1 VTQEIFWKKSKLF
14 ALENISENGKIRK
27 VGNLLKP
34 SEVDMV
40 FYQLSEKAK
49 LRRQRTNEAI
59 ALAMQ
64 SRWDEAIAVNKSIIG
79 VFPDDADA
87 YNRLGKALT
96 QLGKYGEAKDAYSRA
111 LEIEPNNGIAR
122 KNIERLAHLREI
134 EERPRN
140 GRPVSSHLFIE
151 ETGKA
156 DVTDLYQLAPRQV
169 LAKMAAGDPVHLEAR
184 GQSLTVESVD
194 GEYIGE
200 VEPRLGLR
208 LIKLMQG
215 GNRYTAAIVGIGDS
229 GVKVMIKEIFQ
240 HPSQAGRPSF
250 PARAA
255 DGFRPYVKDSM
266 LKYEREDDEEGFEE
280 EYPGE
285 FEKEE
290 HPREEITS
298 LEEIVALEEE
308 EEEVHEM
315 GLGD

>member
-1 VTQEIFWKKSKLF
+1 
-14 ALENISENGKIRK
+14 
-27 VGNLLKP
+27 
-34 SEVDMV
+34 MV

-64 SRWDEAIAVNKSIIG
+64 SQWDEAIAVNKSIIEI
-79 VFPDDADA
+79 FPDDADA

-96 QLGKYGEAKDAYSRA
+96 QLGRYAEARDAYSHA
-111 LEIEPNNGIAR
+111 LEIEPNNGIAK
-122 KNIERLAHLREI
+122 KNLDRLAHLREA
-134 EERPRN
+134 EAEPRN
-140 GRPVSSHLFIE
+140 GRQVSSHLFIE

-156 DVTDLYQLAPRQV
+156 DVADLYRLAPRKV
-169 LAKMAAGDPVHLEAR
+169 LVKIAAGDPVHLEAK

-215 GNRYTAAIVGIGDS
+215 GNRYTAAIVGVGEK
-229 GVKVMIKEIFQ
+229 GGKVMIKEIFQ

-266 LKYEREDDEEGFEE
+266 LKYEREDDEEGLEE

-290 HPREEITS
+290 PAREEVTS
-298 LEEIVALEEE
+298 LEEMVAIEDEEE
-308 EEEVHEM
+308 EEREL
-315 GLGD
+315 GLGE

>member
-1 VTQEIFWKKSKLF
+1 
-14 ALENISENGKIRK
+14 
-27 VGNLLKP
+27 
-34 SEVDMV
+34 MV

-64 SRWDEAIAVNKSIIG
+64 SQWDEAIAVNKSIIEI
-79 VFPDDADA
+79 FPDDADA

-96 QLGKYGEAKDAYSRA
+96 QLGRYAEARDAYSHA
-111 LEIEPNNGIAR
+111 LEIEPNNGIAK
-122 KNIERLAHLREI
+122 KNIDRLAHLREA
-134 EERPRN
+134 EAEPRN
-140 GRPVSSHLFIE
+140 GRQVSSHLFIE

-156 DVTDLYQLAPRQV
+156 DVADLYRLAPRKV
-169 LAKMAAGDPVHLEAR
+169 LVKIAAGDPVHLEAK

-215 GNRYTAAIVGIGDS
+215 GNRYTAAIVGVGEK
-229 GVKVMIKEIFQ
+229 GGKVMIKEVFQ

-266 LKYEREDDEEGFEE
+266 MKYEREDDEEGLEE

-290 HPREEITS
+290 PAREEVTS
-298 LEEIVALEEE
+298 LEEMVAIEDEEE
-308 EEEVHEM
+308 EEREL
-315 GLGD
+315 GLGE

>member
-1 VTQEIFWKKSKLF
+1 
-14 ALENISENGKIRK
+14 
-27 VGNLLKP
+27 
-34 SEVDMV
+34 MV

-64 SRWDEAIAVNKSIIG
+64 SQWDEAIAVNKSIIEI
-79 VFPDDADA
+79 FPDDADA

-96 QLGKYGEAKDAYSRA
+96 QLGRYAEARDAYSHA
-111 LEIEPNNGIAR
+111 LEIEPNNGIAK
-122 KNIERLAHLREI
+122 KNIDRLAHLREA
-134 EERPRN
+134 EAEPRN
-140 GRPVSSHLFIE
+140 GRQVSSHLFIE

-156 DVTDLYQLAPRQV
+156 DVADLYRVAPRKV
-169 LAKMAAGDPVHLEAR
+169 LVKIAAGDPVHLEAK

-208 LIKLMQG
+208 LIKLVQG
-215 GNRYTAAIVGIGDS
+215 GNRYTAAIVGVGEK
-229 GVKVMIKEIFQ
+229 GGKVMIKEVFQ

-266 LKYEREDDEEGFEE
+266 LKYEREDDEEGLEE

-290 HPREEITS
+290 PAREEVTS
-298 LEEIVALEEE
+298 LEEMVAIEDEEE
-308 EEEVHEM
+308 EEREL
-315 GLGD
+315 GLGE

>member
-1 VTQEIFWKKSKLF
+1 
-14 ALENISENGKIRK
+14 
-27 VGNLLKP
+27 
-34 SEVDMV
+34 MV

-64 SRWDEAIAVNKSIIG
+64 SQWDEAIAVNKSIIE

-96 QLGKYGEAKDAYSRA
+96 QLGRYAEARDAYSHA
-111 LEIEPNNGIAR
+111 LEIEPNNGIAK
-122 KNIERLAHLREI
+122 KNLDRLAHLREA
-134 EERPRN
+134 EAEPRN
-140 GRPVSSHLFIE
+140 GRQVSSHLFIE

-156 DVTDLYQLAPRQV
+156 DVTDLYRLAPRKV
-169 LAKMAAGDPVHLEAR
+169 LAKIAAGDPVHLEAR

-200 VEPRLGLR
+200 VESRLGLR

-215 GNRYTAAIVGIGDS
+215 GNRYTAAIVGVGEK
-229 GVKVMIKEIFQ
+229 GGKVMIKEIFQ
-240 HPSQAGRPSF
+240 HPSQAGRSSF

-266 LKYEREDDEEGFEE
+266 LKYEREDDEEGLEE

-290 HPREEITS
+290 PAREEVTS
-298 LEEIVALEEE
+298 LEEMVAIEDEEE
-308 EEEVHEM
+308 EEREL
-315 GLGD
+315 GLRE

>member
-1 VTQEIFWKKSKLF
+1 
-14 ALENISENGKIRK
+14 
-27 VGNLLKP
+27 
-34 SEVDMV
+34 MV

-64 SRWDEAIAVNKSIIG
+64 SQWDEAIAVNKSIIEI
-79 VFPDDADA
+79 FPDDADA

-96 QLGKYGEAKDAYSRA
+96 QLGRYAEARDAYSHA
-111 LEIEPNNGIAR
+111 LEIEPNNGIAK
-122 KNIERLAHLREI
+122 KNLDRLAHLREA
-134 EERPRN
+134 EAEPRN
-140 GRPVSSHLFIE
+140 GRQVSSHLFIE

-156 DVTDLYQLAPRQV
+156 DVADLYRLAPRKV
-169 LAKMAAGDPVHLEAR
+169 LVKIAAGDPVHLEAK

-200 VEPRLGLR
+200 IEPRLGLR

-215 GNRYTAAIVGIGDS
+215 GNRYTAAIVGVGEK
-229 GVKVMIKEIFQ
+229 GGKVMIKEIFQ

-266 LKYEREDDEEGFEE
+266 LKYEREDDEEGLEE

-290 HPREEITS
+290 PAREEVTS
-298 LEEIVALEEE
+298 LEEMVAIEDEEE
-308 EEEVHEM
+308 EERSL
-315 GLGD
+315 GLGE

>member
-1 VTQEIFWKKSKLF
+1 
-14 ALENISENGKIRK
+14 
-27 VGNLLKP
+27 
-34 SEVDMV
+34 MV

-64 SRWDEAIAVNKSIIG
+64 SQWDEAIAVNKSIIEI
-79 VFPDDADA
+79 FPDDADA

-96 QLGKYGEAKDAYSRA
+96 QLGRYAEAGDAYSHA
-111 LEIEPNNGIAR
+111 LEIEPNNGIAK
-122 KNIERLAHLREI
+122 KNLDRLAHLREA
-134 EERPRN
+134 EAEPRN
-140 GRPVSSHLFIE
+140 GRQVSSHLFIE

-156 DVTDLYQLAPRQV
+156 DVADLYRLAPRKV
-169 LAKMAAGDPVHLEAR
+169 LVKIAAGDPVHLEAK

-215 GNRYTAAIVGIGDS
+215 GNRYTAAIVGVGEK
-229 GVKVMIKEIFQ
+229 GGKVMIKEIFQ

-266 LKYEREDDEEGFEE
+266 LKYEREDDEEGLEE

-290 HPREEITS
+290 PAREEVTS
-298 LEEIVALEEE
+298 LEEMVAIEDEEE
-308 EEEVHEM
+308 EEREL
-315 GLGD
+315 GLRE

>member
-1 VTQEIFWKKSKLF
+1 
-14 ALENISENGKIRK
+14 
-27 VGNLLKP
+27 
-34 SEVDMV
+34 MV

-64 SRWDEAIAVNKSIIG
+64 SQWDEAIAVNKSIIEI
-79 VFPDDADA
+79 FPDDADA

-96 QLGKYGEAKDAYSRA
+96 QLGRYAEAGDAYSHA
-111 LEIEPNNGIAR
+111 LEIEPNNGIAK
-122 KNIERLAHLREI
+122 KNLDRLAHLREA
-134 EERPRN
+134 EPRN
-140 GRPVSSHLFIE
+140 GRQVSSHLFIE

-156 DVTDLYQLAPRQV
+156 DVADLYRLAPRKV
-169 LAKMAAGDPVHLEAR
+169 LVKIAAGDPVHLEAK

-215 GNRYTAAIVGIGDS
+215 GNRYTAAIVGVGEK
-229 GVKVMIKEIFQ
+229 GGKVMIKEIFQ

-266 LKYEREDDEEGFEE
+266 LKYEREDDEEGLEE

-290 HPREEITS
+290 PAREEVTS
-298 LEEIVALEEE
+298 LEEMVAIEDEEE
-308 EEEVHEM
+308 EEREL
-315 GLGD
+315 GLGE

>member
-1 VTQEIFWKKSKLF
+1 
-14 ALENISENGKIRK
+14 
-27 VGNLLKP
+27 
-34 SEVDMV
+34 MV

-64 SRWDEAIAVNKSIIG
+64 SQWDEAIAVNKSIIEI
-79 VFPDDADA
+79 FPDDADA

-96 QLGKYGEAKDAYSRA
+96 QLGRYAEARDAYSHA
-111 LEIEPNNGIAR
+111 LEIEPNNGIAK
-122 KNIERLAHLREI
+122 KNLDRLAHLREA
-134 EERPRN
+134 EAEPRN
-140 GRPVSSHLFIE
+140 GRQVSSHLFIE

-156 DVTDLYQLAPRQV
+156 DVTDLYRLAPRKV
-169 LAKMAAGDPVHLEAR
+169 LVKIAAGDPVHLEAK

-215 GNRYTAAIVGIGDS
+215 GNRYTAAIVGVGEK
-229 GVKVMIKEIFQ
+229 GGKVMIKEIFQ

-266 LKYEREDDEEGFEE
+266 LKYEREDDEEGLEE

-290 HPREEITS
+290 PAREEVTS
-298 LEEIVALEEE
+298 LEEMVAIEDEEE
-308 EEEVHEM
+308 EEREL
-315 GLGD
+315 GLGE

>member
-1 VTQEIFWKKSKLF
+1 
-14 ALENISENGKIRK
+14 
-27 VGNLLKP
+27 
-34 SEVDMV
+34 MV

-64 SRWDEAIAVNKSIIG
+64 SQWDEAIAVNKSIIEI
-79 VFPDDADA
+79 FPDDADA

-96 QLGKYGEAKDAYSRA
+96 QLGRYTEARDAYSHA
-111 LEIEPNNGIAR
+111 LEIEPNNGIAK
-122 KNIERLAHLREI
+122 KNLDRLAHLREA
-134 EERPRN
+134 EAEPRN
-140 GRPVSSHLFIE
+140 GRQVSSHLFIE

-156 DVTDLYQLAPRQV
+156 DVADLYRLAPRKV
-169 LAKMAAGDPVHLEAR
+169 LVKIAAGDPVHLEAR

-200 VEPRLGLR
+200 VDPRLGLR

-215 GNRYTAAIVGIGDS
+215 GNRYTAAIVGVGEK
-229 GVKVMIKEIFQ
+229 GGKVMIKEIFQ

-266 LKYEREDDEEGFEE
+266 LKYEREDDEEGLEE

-290 HPREEITS
+290 PAREEVTS
-298 LEEIVALEEE
+298 LEEMVAIEDEEE
-308 EEEVHEM
+308 EEREL
-315 GLGD
+315 GLG

>member
-1 VTQEIFWKKSKLF
+1 
-14 ALENISENGKIRK
+14 
-27 VGNLLKP
+27 
-34 SEVDMV
+34 MV

-64 SRWDEAIAVNKSIIG
+64 SQWDEAIAVNKSIIEI
-79 VFPDDADA
+79 FPDDADA

-96 QLGKYGEAKDAYSRA
+96 QLGRYAEAEDAYSHA
-111 LEIEPNNGIAR
+111 LEIEPNNGIAK
-122 KNIERLAHLREI
+122 KNLDRLAHLREA
-134 EERPRN
+134 EAEPRN
-140 GRPVSSHLFIE
+140 GRQVSSHLFIE

-156 DVTDLYQLAPRQV
+156 DVADLYRVAPRKV
-169 LAKMAAGDPVHLEAR
+169 LVKIAAGDPVHLEAK

-208 LIKLMQG
+208 LIKLVQG
-215 GNRYTAAIVGIGDS
+215 GNRYTAAIVGVGEK
-229 GVKVMIKEIFQ
+229 GGKVMIKEVFQ

-266 LKYEREDDEEGFEE
+266 MKYEREDDEEGLEE

-290 HPREEITS
+290 PAREEVTS
-298 LEEIVALEEE
+298 LEEMVAIEDEEE
-308 EEEVHEM
+308 EEREL
-315 GLGD
+315 GLGE

>member
-1 VTQEIFWKKSKLF
+1 
-14 ALENISENGKIRK
+14 
-27 VGNLLKP
+27 
-34 SEVDMV
+34 MV

-64 SRWDEAIAVNKSIIG
+64 SQWDEAIAVNKSIIEI
-79 VFPDDADA
+79 FPDDADA

-96 QLGKYGEAKDAYSRA
+96 QLGRYTEARDAYSHA
-111 LEIEPNNGIAR
+111 LEIEPNNGIAK
-122 KNIERLAHLREI
+122 KNLDRLAHLRET
-134 EERPRN
+134 EAEPRN
-140 GRPVSSHLFIE
+140 GRQVSSHLFIE

-156 DVTDLYQLAPRQV
+156 DVTDLYRLAPRKV
-169 LAKMAAGDPVHLEAR
+169 LVKIAAGDPVHLEAR

-200 VEPRLGLR
+200 VDPRLGLR

-215 GNRYTAAIVGIGDS
+215 GNRYTAAIVGVGEK
-229 GVKVMIKEIFQ
+229 GGKVMIKEIFQ

-266 LKYEREDDEEGFEE
+266 LKYEREDDEEGLEE

-290 HPREEITS
+290 PAREEVTS
-298 LEEIVALEEE
+298 LEEMVAIEDEEE
-308 EEEVHEM
+308 EEREL
-315 GLGD
+315 GLGE